1 MKQAVPAG
9 RRLPGV
15 SLLLALPALV
25 IHLVP
30 GLAVRLELDW
40 RAIGGGE
47 VWRLLTGHWTHVA
60 LDHLL
65 WDLAAFVV
73 LAAACELRETCG
85 RRRMLAVVGL
95 AAVAIPA
102 ALWIVLPGMTRYRG
116 LSGIDSALF
125 VLLAVT
131 FLKEELAAGRREWAW
146 IGGLAFA
153 AFGAKLGYEAI
164 TGAALFT
171 KASGGAVPVPL
182 AHLVGGLCGLVA
194 GYAVYPPSIT
204 RSVPVTYSD
213 SSEAR

>member
-1 MKQAVPAG
+1 MIRWTAG

-25 IHLVP
+25 IYSMP
-30 GLAVRLELDW
+30 SLAARLELDW

-47 VWRLLTGHWTHVA
+47 VWRLVTGHWTHVS

-73 LAAACELRETCG
+73 LATACELRDACG
-85 RRRMLAVVGL
+85 RRRMLAAVGL

-102 ALWIVLPGMTRYRG
+102 ALWIALPELTRYRG

-131 FLKEELAAGRREWAW
+131 FLKEELAAGRRGWAW
-146 IGGLAFA
+146 LGGLALV
-153 AFGAKLGYEAI
+153 AFGAKLGYEVI
-164 TGAALFT
+164 TAAALFT
-171 KASGGAVPVPL
+171 EASGGAVPVPL
-182 AHLVGGLCGLVA
+182 AHLVGGLRVRDG
-194 GYAVYPPSIT
+194 PP
-204 RSVPVTYSD
+204 
-213 SSEAR
+213 